1 MSSACLNRALLESL
15 RKKASS
21 EFGASTFKVFAA
33 LALLTSLGLF
43 CTGSAIGQGFTNL
56 HNFFFTNGT
65 FPMAS
70 LILSS
75 NTLYGTTQNY
85 GGGPGGGY
93 GSVFKMGTDG
103 SNFTA
108 LHIFSGDTDGGN
120 LNSSLVLANGR
131 LYGTAAFGGGSNH
144 GCVFVINA
152 NGTGLFNLYNF
163 SALSTNSPGT
173 NSDGAYPIAGL
184 ILSGGTLYGMANGG
198 GSANV
203 GNIFAV
209 NTNGAGFTNLHN
221 FNVSDGQYPAANLIL
236 SGNTLYGMTPGGGAF
251 HSGNIFSV
259 STNGTLF
266 TTLFN
271 FPATSGV
278 LFSNSDGAFPKGS
291 LLLSGSTLYGTASEG
306 GTAGNG
312 TVFKI
317 NTDGAAF
324 TVLHT
329 FSLTSGALG
338 TNSDGAGPQAEL
350 ILSDGVLYGTTKF
363 GGNGGSGTVFRLNTN
378 GTGFATLYNFTAV
391 DVVTGTNKD
400 GAHPVSGLV
409 LSSGVLYGTAS
420 AGGTAGNGTT
430 GYGTVFSLLVPP
442 TLAIRRQGTNVILT
456 WATNF
461 TGFNLQTATNL
472 VPPVNWSAVAGQY
485 SVTNPIA
492 DKQRFFRLV
501 HP

>member
-1 MSSACLNRALLESL
+1 
-15 RKKASS
+15 
-21 EFGASTFKVFAA
+21 
-33 LALLTSLGLF
+33 LALFTSLGLF
-43 CTGSAIGQGFTNL
+43 WTGSASGQGFTNL
-56 HNFFFTNGT
+56 HNFFSTNGT
-65 FPMAS
+65 FPLAS
-70 LILSS
+70 LILSG

-108 LHIFSGDTDGGN
+108 LHIFSGDADGGN
-120 LNSSLVLANGR
+120 LNSSLVLANGK
-131 LYGTAAFGGGSNH
+131 LYGTAAFGGGLNR
-144 GCVFVINA
+144 GCVFVINT
-152 NGTGLFNLYNF
+152 NGTSLFNLYNF
-163 SALSTNSPGT
+163 SALSTNAPGT
-173 NSDGAYPIAGL
+173 NSDGAYPVAGL
-184 ILSGGTLYGMANGG
+184 ILSGGTFYGMADGG
-198 GSANV
+198 GTAGL
-203 GNIFAV
+203 GNIFAI

-221 FNVSDGQYPAANLIL
+221 FNGSDGQYPTANLIL

-259 STNGTLF
+259 STNGTGF
-266 TTLFN
+266 TELFN
-271 FPATSGV
+271 FPPTSGV

-306 GTAGNG
+306 GSAGNG
-312 TVFKI
+312 TIFKI

-324 TVLHT
+324 AILHT

-338 TNSDGAGPQAEL
+338 TNSDGASPQAEL
-350 ILSDGVLYGTTKF
+350 ILSDGVLYGTTKY

-378 GTGFATLYNFTAV
+378 GTGFAALYSFTTT
-391 DVVTGTNKD
+391 DVVTGTNRD
-400 GAHPVSGLV
+400 GAHPVSGLI
-409 LSSGVLYGTAS
+409 LAGGVLYGTAS
-420 AGGTAGNGTT
+420 AGGTAGNGTA

-442 TLAIRRQGTNVILT
+442 TLAIQRLGANVILT
-456 WATNF
+456 WPTNF
-461 TGFNLQTATNL
+461 AGFNLQTATNL
-472 VPPVNWSAVAGQY
+472 APPVNWSALGGQY